1 MSLNHLM
8 VEPLT
13 AILSLILFI
22 NYITLSVHVYN
33 DLGIGSIIL
42 FTILFY
48 LVLLLIFIILLNIF
62 SVILWLV

>member
-1 MSLNHLM
+1 M

-22 NYITLSVHVYN
+22 NYITLSAHVYN
-33 DLGIGSIIL
+33 DLGIGTIIL

-48 LVLLLIFIILLNIF
+48 LLLLLIIIIIIEIIGF
-62 SVILWLV
+62 ILWLV